1 MWALMI
7 LLTPRAGSWSRRLGL
22 AMSLASGA
30 AAWVGACW
38 IICGKPDY
46 FFHDGWSWPLD
57 SARVYG
63 HGAFFSYLDRWPC
76 YCGFLTPLFLLGLP
90 RLRRGR
96 WLVGCAI
103 TILVLQFLVPQR
115 IRETIL
121 PWPMLGVIAALAWT
135 VRREK
140 FAIAWWAFLLIFT
153 LHTILWWRGWFASS
167 GLLRIMVCVS
177 PITAV
182 ICLRGW
188 NIAAAW
194 LRRRGLDRQTRV
206 RIGFAAIAAMVL
218 AAMGY
223 YMEDPTHY
231 RVFGARAVC
240 AYARDHHLVDT
251 APLLIP
257 RDPIAVVEL
266 NLPPNPMNVLPLVEN
281 RVVESQMLLAAPIG
295 SIGFW
300 DDQHQFEPNNVNLR
314 DLPTLGYTVLFE
326 CRRTIYQPVAWLLGR
341 PWTVPQVHV
350 LIRKDRRGALPVD
363 VAVSNPL
370 K

>member
-1 MWALMI
+1 
-7 LLTPRAGSWSRRLGL
+7 
-22 AMSLASGA
+22 
-30 AAWVGACW
+30 
-38 IICGKPDY
+38 
-46 FFHDGWSWPLD
+46 
-57 SARVYG
+57 
-63 HGAFFSYLDRWPC
+63 
-76 YCGFLTPLFLLGLP
+76 
-90 RLRRGR
+90 
-96 WLVGCAI
+96 
-103 TILVLQFLVPQR
+103 
-115 IRETIL
+115 
-121 PWPMLGVIAALAWT
+121 MLGVIAALAWT

-206 RIGFAAIAAMVL
+206 RIGSAAIAAMVL